1 MHMYDTWEWG
11 SNLCS
16 TVTLQQVSRY
26 FSAMTPKL
34 TSHVL
39 HQQRPSFC
47 CPPSRQCPWLCLR
60 RGCTRTWVC
69 ALSGWCPRC
78 EPSQMHLF
86 NWRRKQKRKHVICH
100 LKTHGDIV
108 TVLARVQV
116 RALYLQMQCKIRWE
130 RTWQRQL
137 HGRAQCRRLQSPVS
151 VTDRKYETWASSYL
165 NRQITLNWLVDVVYM
180 EPWKG
185 FKMYKYTIVAYHG
198 KIGSELEHTW
208 QYKIVKLDNKQITH
222 VSMKLKKQDGKL
234 H

>member
-1 MHMYDTWEWG
+1 M
-11 SNLCS
+11 
-16 TVTLQQVSRY
+16 
-26 FSAMTPKL
+26 K
-34 TSHVL
+34 
-39 HQQRPSFC
+39 
-47 CPPSRQCPWLCLR
+47 
-60 RGCTRTWVC
+60 TR
-69 ALSGWCPRC
+69 
-78 EPSQMHLF
+78 
-86 NWRRKQKRKHVICH
+86 
-100 LKTHGDIV
+100 GDIV

-165 NRQITLNWLVDVVYM
+165 NRQTTLNWLVDVVYM